1 MASLKNL
8 AMSADIVKNEHI
20 DIKKTFW
27 GFHEKV
33 IFNQTGSEVEV
44 KQIEFTTEA
53 GKQLEKLLKT
63 PTSKL
68 ADALA
73 DCGKIQQ
80 RPMSNVKLDICV
92 SKDRQ
97 FLALQL
103 FNYYDLMFHPVT
115 GVRVLEGKIAQLFA
129 KAVLTDN

>member
-8 AMSADIVKNEHI
+8 TMFADIVKNEHI
-20 DIKKTFW
+20 DIRKSFF
-27 GFHEKV
+27 GLREKYY
-33 IFNQTGSEVEV
+33 FNQTGSELEV

-53 GKQLEKLLKT
+53 GKQLEVLLKT
-63 PTSKL
+63 PINKL
-68 ADALA
+68 ADTLA

-80 RPMSNVKLDICV
+80 RPMSNVRLDICV

-115 GVRVLEGKIAQLFA
+115 GVRVLEGKNAQLMA
-129 KAVLTDN
+129 NAVLTN

>member
-8 AMSADIVKNEHI
+8 TMSAYIVKNEHI
-20 DIKKTFW
+20 NIKKSFF
-27 GFHEKV
+27 GLREKV
-33 IFNQTGSEVEV
+33 FYNQTGSEVEV

-53 GKQLEKLLKT
+53 GKQLEILLKT
-63 PTSKL
+63 PTNKL
-68 ADALA
+68 ADTLA
-73 DCGKIQQ
+73 DCGIIQQ
-80 RPMSNVKLDICV
+80 RPMSNVRLDICV

-115 GVRVLEGKIAQLFA
+115 GVRVLEGKNAQLVA
-129 KAVLTDN
+129 NAVLAN